1 MAGAGGGASPQPI
14 DRRFDRNPAFWEYSA
29 MKTTLDLPD
38 DLMREVK
45 IRAAQQGRKLKDL
58 LAEAI
63 RIGLETGS
71 PQATAA
77 PRSAL
82 PVMKLPKAPGKTRP
96 LSLAESCELV
106 KAAELGMDAE

>member
-1 MAGAGGGASPQPI
+1 
-14 DRRFDRNPAFWEYSA
+14 

-45 IRAAQQGRKLKDL
+45 IRAAQEGRKLKDL

-63 RIGLETGS
+63 RAGLDAA
-71 PQATAA
+71 PARTAEV

-82 PVMKLPKAPGKTRP
+82 PLMKLAKTPGKARA

-106 KAAELGMDAE
+106 KAAELGMDSE

>member
-1 MAGAGGGASPQPI
+1 
-14 DRRFDRNPAFWEYSA
+14 

-63 RIGLETGS
+63 RIGLEAGS
-71 PQATAA
+71 AHTPVG
-77 PRSAL
+77 PRPAL
-82 PVMKLPKAPGKTRP
+82 PVMKLAKAPGKTRP

>member
-1 MAGAGGGASPQPI
+1 
-14 DRRFDRNPAFWEYSA
+14 

-45 IRAAQQGRKLKDL
+45 IRAAQEGRKLKDL

-63 RIGLETGS
+63 RTGLDVAHAPS
-71 PQATAA
+71 PAA
-77 PRSAL
+77 VRSAL
-82 PVMKLPKAPGKTRP
+82 PLMKLAKAPGKVRALT
-96 LSLAESCELV
+96 LAESCELI

>member
-1 MAGAGGGASPQPI
+1 
-14 DRRFDRNPAFWEYSA
+14 

-63 RIGLETGS
+63 RLGLDADSAQAPTG
-71 PQATAA
+71 
-77 PRSAL
+77 PRSPL
-82 PVMKLPKAPGKTRP
+82 PMMKLAKAPGKVRP
-96 LSLAESCELV
+96 LSIAESCELI